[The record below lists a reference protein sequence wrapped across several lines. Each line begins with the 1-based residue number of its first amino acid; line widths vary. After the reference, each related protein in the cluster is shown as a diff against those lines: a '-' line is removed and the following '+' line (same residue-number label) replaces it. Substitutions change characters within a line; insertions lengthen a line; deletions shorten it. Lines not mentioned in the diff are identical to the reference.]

1 MSKTL
6 EEKIAALQK
15 QIEEL
20 KLESEGY
27 AKTVIEARPILV
39 AQKATVTIPVRFRIL
54 TLPDMSSYGPPYSKV
69 KDVKID
75 MSKIEQHE
83 LDAGIV
89 VSAEK
94 TWFVYELMLLPTTD
108 DSLRV
113 FNVKALE
120 CTIENPIKNQW
131 KKISLTVNKN
141 ENEEFLL
148 VFYKKN
154 TAHVLAFQAF
164 LDFLTGKPDEN
175 DVFHLIC
182 DAQGPK
188 EYTIL
193 RLVEPLRLVEK

>member
-6 EEKIAALQK
+6 EEKIKA
-15 QIEEL
+15 IEEQFDKL
-20 KLESEGY
+20 KLQAQEGY
-27 AKTVIEARPILV
+27 AEAVIQAAPILV
-39 AQKATVTIPVRFRIL
+39 AQKATVTIPVRLRIL
-54 TLPDMSSYGPPYSKV
+54 KLPNFDSYGPPYSKV

-83 LDAGIV
+83 LDAGII

-113 FNVKALE
+113 FNVKAFE

-131 KKISLTVNKN
+131 KKISLTVKKN
-141 ENEEFLL
+141 EDEEFLL

-154 TAHVLAFQAF
+154 MAHVLAFQAF
-164 LDFLTGKPDEN
+164 LDFLNGKPDEN
-175 DVFHLIC
+175 DVFYLIC

-193 RLVEPLRLVEK
+193 RLVEPVRFIP

>member
-1 MSKTL
+1 MNKTP
-6 EEKIAALQK
+6 EEA
-15 QIEEL
+15 E
-20 KLESEGY
+20 EGY
-27 AKTVIEARPILV
+27 AKTVIQAGPILI
-39 AQKATVTIPVRFRIL
+39 AQKAEVTIPIRFKIL
-54 TLPDMSSYGPPYSKV
+54 KLPNFDSYGPPYSKV

-89 VSAEK
+89 VSAGDK
-94 TWFVYELMLLPTTD
+94 NWAVYELMLLPTTD
-108 DSLRV
+108 DSTRV

-148 VFYKKN
+148 AFYKKSVV
-154 TAHVLAFQAF
+154 HVSTFQA
-164 LDFLTGKPDEN
+164 LADFLNGKPDEN

-193 RLVEPLRLVEK
+193 RLVEPLRFVEK